1 MNPGIRFKTTKDFM
15 RKLRQIVAACALVAS
30 GLVPAQGQD
39 PIATKKFITR
49 DGARPNA
56 LFAPG
61 IMVNKTLYI
70 AGKGDYRPN
79 ASYEEKVRNCLE
91 EVRKTLQQAGLGME
105 HIVKSFVY
113 LEEPEKYLEFNRVYA
128 EFFPNNPPARTT
140 LGVPHVPG
148 DSRIEITCIAYS
160 DLTERKSIGTPPPG
174 FPFSPG
180 VLAGNTL
187 YLSGKGDHLPDGKHP
202 PTFEEQVRQTMRNV
216 EKTLKD
222 AGLDFRHVVMSQVYL
237 NKYENLA
244 MANKVYSEFFEFG
257 NEPAR
262 KTVFVDWIPGNSD
275 VEVTCIATTDLSTRK
290 VVRPASMK
298 YGPNE
303 TAMTASPAVWA
314 GPTLYLSG
322 MNGYDSLKGAATQDL
337 AGQVNQM
344 ARNHTDILEAAGLT
358 MEDIVAGWVY
368 LRDMEDYTPMN
379 TIYRQHYSRGPGVRT
394 CLMPNAGFE
403 KNAVRVM
410 GAFIAARTRP

>member
-113 LEEPEKYLEFNRVYA
+113 LEEPEKYPEFNRVYA

-140 LGVPHVPG
+140 LGV
-148 DSRIEITCIAYS
+148 
-160 DLTERKSIGTPPPG
+160 
-174 FPFSPG
+174 
-180 VLAGNTL
+180 
-187 YLSGKGDHLPDGKHP
+187 
-202 PTFEEQVRQTMRNV
+202 
-216 EKTLKD
+216 
-222 AGLDFRHVVMSQVYL
+222 
-237 NKYENLA
+237 
-244 MANKVYSEFFEFG
+244 
-257 NEPAR
+257 
-262 KTVFVDWIPGNSD
+262 
-275 VEVTCIATTDLSTRK
+275 
-290 VVRPASMK
+290 
-298 YGPNE
+298 
-303 TAMTASPAVWA
+303 
-314 GPTLYLSG
+314 
-322 MNGYDSLKGAATQDL
+322 
-337 AGQVNQM
+337 
-344 ARNHTDILEAAGLT
+344 
-358 MEDIVAGWVY
+358 
-368 LRDMEDYTPMN
+368 
-379 TIYRQHYSRGPGVRT
+379 
-394 CLMPNAGFE
+394 
-403 KNAVRVM
+403 
-410 GAFIAARTRP
+410 